1 MMSKINSVIPTYRT
15 DFHRQ
20 SEQVAVAMIGAN
32 IKLRA
37 KGFYCFHGSVKCL
50 LFTALYVHF

>member
-15 DFHRQ
+15 DFQRQ

-32 IKLRA
+32 IKLRT
-37 KGFYCFHGSVKCL
+37 KGFYCFHGSVK
-50 LFTALYVHF
+50 